1 MFDASHPREKPCGG
15 GVTGRALALA
25 SDVTSGLRDA
35 AVHIRTARFG
45 AAAVPLPDGALFVAS
60 RQAFDGALVDAA
72 QRAGATLVRE
82 RVLDVDVAGDR
93 ASVRT
98 ATGVHHAAA
107 VIGAD
112 GANSLVRRRVAT
124 AFRRE
129 QLSIATGV
137 YARDVTSD
145 EIVIEFVD
153 DPPGYIWSFP
163 RPDHLAI
170 GICAQAD
177 AGATSSA
184 LGARVDAWMRRTHL
198 ARGASLQ
205 PYSWPIPSLRASDF
219 RAPVSGPRWLL
230 AGDAAG
236 FVDPITREGIFF
248 SLQSG
253 EAAAAALLTNDPA
266 STYEARVRAEIVP
279 ELVHAA
285 QLKAGFFRP
294 PFVRLLLR
302 ALERS
307 EPIRRV
313 MADLVSGRQSY
324 GTLKWRLLRT
334 LEVRLA
340 WEALRT
346 RAATADVNRP

>member
-1 MFDASHPREKPCGG
+1 
-15 GVTGRALALA
+15 
-25 SDVTSGLRDA
+25 
-35 AVHIRTARFG
+35 
-45 AAAVPLPDGALFVAS
+45 
-60 RQAFDGALVDAA
+60 
-72 QRAGATLVRE
+72 
-82 RVLDVDVAGDR
+82 
-93 ASVRT
+93 
-98 ATGVHHAAA
+98 
-107 VIGAD
+107 
-112 GANSLVRRRVAT
+112 
-124 AFRRE
+124 
-129 QLSIATGV
+129 
-137 YARDVTSD
+137 
-145 EIVIEFVD
+145 
-153 DPPGYIWSFP
+153 
-163 RPDHLAI
+163 
-170 GICAQAD
+170 
-177 AGATSSA
+177 
-184 LGARVDAWMRRTHL
+184 MRRTHL

-230 AGDAAG
+230 TGDAAG

-266 STYEARVRAEIVP
+266 SAYEARVRAEIVP

-285 QLKAGFFRP
+285 RLKAGFFRP

-324 GTLKWRLLRT
+324 RTLKWRLLRT

-346 RAATADVNRP
+346 REATADVNRP